1 MNEKLKR
8 RLTALLAIFLG
19 ITGLAGAAV
28 LNYLYNRKIEKMGF
42 CPCCGQELEKCGI

>member
-19 ITGLAGAAV
+19 IVTGLAGAAV
-28 LNYLYNRKIEKMGF
+28 MSYIYNRKMKRMGF
-42 CPCCGQELEKCGI
+42 CPCCGQEMKNGC